1 MTSRERP
8 SARYSIELVSRE
20 PRWHFLRIV
29 LSLMGVPYTRP
40 EPFQARDLREGEA
53 TPRFKLLITE
63 KATGRIVHE
72 RKLAGANAAN
82 EAMRIAETDL
92 EELSVAAFRDKY
104 VIRGA

>member
-20 PRWHFLRIV
+20 PKWHFLRVVGTLLGI
-29 LSLMGVPYTRP
+29 PYKRP
-40 EPFQARDLREGEA
+40 LPFEADDLREGNP

-63 KATGRIVHE
+63 KATGRIVHK
-72 RKLAGANAAN
+72 RRLAGANAAN
-82 EAMRIAETDL
+82 DAMRIAETDL

-104 VIRGA
+104 GIRGA